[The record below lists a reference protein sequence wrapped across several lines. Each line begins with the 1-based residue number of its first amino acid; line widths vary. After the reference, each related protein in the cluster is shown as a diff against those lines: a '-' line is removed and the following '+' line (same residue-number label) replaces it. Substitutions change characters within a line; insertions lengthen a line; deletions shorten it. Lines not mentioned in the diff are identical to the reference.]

1 MSSHGRN
8 NSTTQIEEELAQIKR
23 YEDFTTTDWVKDAI
37 LERYR
42 QSAVYNSHAND
53 KSWRGWWQL
62 TFENFESWLVVLLIG
77 SGIGLLSAL
86 IAIVTDWLSDIK
98 KGYCSTAWWLNEKFC
113 CWEMEDNSGSCADWT
128 SWSEFVHLGP
138 EVYVVKWFFYILW
151 ATLFATTCAYLVKK
165 FAPYAAGSGISEIK
179 CIIGGFVM
187 KGFLG
192 VETLIMK
199 SIGLTMSVASN
210 LSIGK
215 EGPSVH
221 MACCVGNVIA
231 RCFKKFKTSRAEM
244 REILT
249 ASSAAGVAVAF
260 GSPIGGVIFALEE
273 MSNHFPNRTMWKS
286 FFCAMI
292 ATIVLQAMNPFRT
305 GKLVMFQVSYDREW
319 HFFEYLFVVFIGL
332 FGGLYGAFVIKYNL
346 LVVQF
351 RKKYLKNYPVVE
363 AAVLAFITAILAYPN
378 VFLRTDMTEIMGIL
392 FRECEGVGTD
402 NYYGLCETGETKRM
416 VVLLLIATILRCF
429 GTIVS
434 YGARVPCGIFVPS
447 MAIGATFGR
456 MVGLLV
462 KSWHQ
467 ADPEFFLFASCR
479 PDMPCITPGTYAFL
493 GAAAALCGVMRI
505 TVSVVVIMFE
515 LTGQIT
521 YILPT
526 MIALMVTRAVGDW
539 FGTGGIADRA
549 IQLNGYPILGDEEKV
564 YNVPVSH
571 VMQDDMTVMTA
582 AGMTFGDI
590 ENILENT
597 NFQGFPVVDDSKN
610 MVLIGYIGRSELSYL
625 IGKEVIGYKAL
636 TEDNIELTDDEDN
649 SKPNNENNDESTTGE
664 HILKGSSEVI
674 DFGAYMDQTPI
685 TVHPK
690 LYLETVID
698 MFKQLGPR
706 VVLLVERGKL
716 KGLVTVKDVLKYTA
730 KMERIESPNSIP
742 NLRECGLLLDKV
754 SSCLR
759 RRRRSTTDGAYTQ
772 LHNRSSYDLEDDV
785 EAEIHELDGRI

>member
-1 MSSHGRN
+1 MSGHVRDS
-8 NSTTQIEEELAQIKR
+8 SVKLEEELAQIRR
-23 YEDFTTTDWVKDAI
+23 YEDFSTIDWVKDAT

-42 QSAVYNSHAND
+42 QSAVHSKNSND
-53 KSWRGWWQL
+53 KSWRAWWQL
-62 TFENFESWLVVLLIG
+62 TFETTESWIVVLLVG
-77 SGIGLLSAL
+77 AAIGLNSAL

-98 KGYCSTAWWLNEKFC
+98 LGYCSTAWWLNQKFC
-113 CWEMEDNSGSCADWT
+113 CWEIEHDGGGCEYWT
-128 SWSEFVHLGP
+128 TWSEFMNLGP
-138 EVYVVKWFFYILW
+138 DVYIIQWFFYVLL
-151 ATLFATTCAYLVKK
+151 ATLFATTCAYLVKV

-179 CIIGGFVM
+179 CIIAGFVM

-192 VETLIMK
+192 GWTLVMK
-199 SIGLTMSVASN
+199 SIGLTMAVASN

-221 MACCVGNVIA
+221 MACCVGNVIS
-231 RCFKKFKTSRAEM
+231 RCFRRFKTSKAEM

-260 GSPIGGVIFALEE
+260 GSPIGGVLFALEE
-273 MSNHFPNRTMWKS
+273 MSTHFPNRTMWKS

-292 ATIVLQAMNPFRT
+292 ATIVLQGMNPFRT
-305 GKLVMFQVSYDREW
+305 GKLVMFQVSYDRDW
-319 HFFEYLFVVFIGL
+319 HFFEYFFVIFIGL

-346 LVVQF
+346 IVAQF
-351 RKKYLKNYPVVE
+351 RKKALKDYPVME
-363 AAVLAFITAILAYPN
+363 AAVLAFSTALIAYPN
-378 VFLRTDMTEIMGIL
+378 VFTRIDMTEIMGIL
-392 FRECEGVGTD
+392 FRECEGAGTE
-402 NYYGLCETGETKRM
+402 NYHGLCDQSETARM
-416 VVLLLIATILRCF
+416 VFLLLAATLLRCL
-429 GTIVS
+429 GTITA

-526 MIALMVTRAVGDW
+526 MITLIITRGVGDW
-539 FGTGGIADRA
+539 FGSGGIADRY
-549 IQLNGYPILGDEEKV
+549 IRLNGYPILENSDQVFG
-564 YNVPVSH
+564 VPVSH
-571 VMQDDMTVMTA
+571 VMQENMTVMTA
-582 AGMTFGDI
+582 AGMTVEKI
-590 ENILENT
+590 ESILQNT
-597 NFQGFPVVDDSKN
+597 NFQGFPVVEDLKS
-610 MVLIGYIGRSELSYL
+610 MLLIGYIGRSELRYL
-625 IGKEVIGYKAL
+625 LEKARVNKKAHKDTVCRFMPDGDEAEIL
-636 TEDNIELTDDEDN
+636 TSVHSFDDSD
-649 SKPNNENNDESTTGE
+649 
-664 HILKGSSEVI
+664 LAGSSDII
-674 DFGAYMDQTPI
+674 DFGPYMDQTPI

-690 LYLETVID
+690 LYLETVMD

-706 VVLLVERGKL
+706 VVLLEERGML

-730 KMERIESPNSIP
+730 HIENADSSPIASSNGSSYT
-742 NLRECGLLLDKV
+742 NECGGMLDRI
-754 SSCLR
+754 SSWLTRREARRQPYSQLR
-759 RRRRSTTDGAYTQ
+759 
-772 LHNRSSYDLEDDV
+772 NRSSIELNSGYE
-785 EAEIHELDGRI
+785 ESHELDRR